1 MVHRIVLLTIIAFFL
16 AGGVGCRK
24 KSDEERL
31 QAWYKKTIC
40 GEYAFKGGL
49 EGDKIEKEQGIF
61 VFNRN
66 YTVTYILGAHKETPF
81 TWKLTNGFVQLW
93 EGEDILFDEGRI
105 QNGDIV
111 FDRGIHIA
119 RFVRV
124 GALPSK

>member
-49 EGDKIEKEQGIF
+49 EGDRIEKEPGIF
-61 VFNRN
+61 AFNQD
-66 YTVTYILGAHKETPF
+66 YTVTYILGAYKETPF
-81 TWKLTNGFVQLW
+81 TWKAEGGFVQLW
-93 EGEDILFDEGRI
+93 EGDEILFDDGRM

-111 FDRGIHIA
+111 FDQPPHIA
-119 RFVRV
+119 RFVRA
-124 GALPSK
+124 GAHPSE